1 MSIYAT
7 DSNGNVK
14 KVIQIFHNDGTSIK
28 EIKEMY
34 TNYNGTIQKVFSK
47 NNRQYN
53 NVNYIVKIYGQEDI
67 DITNNKHS
75 LSNICSANEGE
86 GNCNVVIESD
96 FIIKNNDII
105 TIQSKFNMDVEEN
118 GTGSSK
124 VKIKLFIGDYTYNSD
139 GDIINDNITEEKI
152 IIENEGNLING
163 NNVTLSSNNVTVSN
177 INDINDKKLKIFIS
191 IEDPA
196 DRSANYSNLVDL
208 TIIINDQ
215 IIFEY

>member
-53 NVNYIVKIYGQEDI
+53 NVNYIVKIYGQEDV
-67 DITNNKHS
+67 DITNNKHL
-75 LSNICSANEGE
+75 LSNICLANSDE

-105 TIQSKFNMDVEEN
+105 TIQAKFNMDVEEN
-118 GTGSSK
+118 GTGVSD
-124 VKIKLFIGDYTYNSD
+124 VKIKLFIGDYTYNSNRD
-139 GDIINDNITEEKI
+139 DITEEKI
-152 IIENEGNLING
+152 IIESNGTLIDGNT
-163 NNVTLSSNNVTVSN
+163 VTLSDNVTVSN

>member
-53 NVNYIVKIYGQEDI
+53 NVNYIVKIHGQEDV
-67 DITNNKHS
+67 DITNNKHL
-75 LSNICSANEGE
+75 LSNICLANSDE

-105 TIQSKFNMDVEEN
+105 TIQANFNMDVEEN
-118 GTGSSK
+118 GTGVSD
-124 VKIKLFIGDYTYNSD
+124 VKIKLFIGDYTYNSNRD
-139 GDIINDNITEEKI
+139 DITEEKI
-152 IIENEGNLING
+152 IIESNGTLIDGNTI
-163 NNVTLSSNNVTVSN
+163 TLSNNVKVSDIDN
-177 INDINDKKLKIFIS
+177 INDKKLKIFIS

-196 DRSANYSNLVDL
+196 DKSANYSKLVDL

>member
-1 MSIYAT
+1 MPIYAR
-7 DSNGNVK
+7 DSNGNIK
-14 KVIQIFHNDGTSIK
+14 KVVQIFHNDGTSIK

-53 NVNYIVKIYGQEDI
+53 NVNYIVKIYGQEDV
-67 DITNNKHS
+67 DITNNKHL
-75 LSNICSANEGE
+75 LSNICLANSDE

-105 TIQSKFNMDVEEN
+105 TIQAKFNMDVEEN
-118 GTGSSK
+118 GTGVSN
-124 VKIKLFIGDYTYNSD
+124 VKIKLFIGDYTYNSNRD
-139 GDIINDNITEEKI
+139 DITEEKI
-152 IIENEGNLING
+152 IIESNGTLIDGNT
-163 NNVTLSSNNVTVSN
+163 VTLSDNVTVSN

>member
-53 NVNYIVKIYGQEDI
+53 NVNYIVKIYGQEDV
-67 DITNNKHS
+67 DITNNKHL
-75 LSNICSANEGE
+75 LSNICLANSDE

-105 TIQSKFNMDVEEN
+105 TIQAKFNMDVEEN
-118 GTGSSK
+118 GTGVSD
-124 VKIKLFIGDYTYNSD
+124 VKIKLFIGDYTYNSNRD
-139 GDIINDNITEEKI
+139 DITEEKI
-152 IIENEGNLING
+152 IIESNGTLIDGNT
-163 NNVTLSSNNVTVSN
+163 VTLSDNVTVSN

-196 DRSANYSNLVDL
+196 DKSANYSKLVDL